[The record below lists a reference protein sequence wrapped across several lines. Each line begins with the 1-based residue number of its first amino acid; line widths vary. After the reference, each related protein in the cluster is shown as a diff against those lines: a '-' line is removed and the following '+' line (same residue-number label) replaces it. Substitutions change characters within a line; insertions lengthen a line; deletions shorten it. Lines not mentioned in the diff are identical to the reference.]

1 MSITLPYLPDNNR
14 QYHSKCNGS
23 MVNWKKHRRKMLGL
37 CGSVMKSSHGLMA
50 VSGKPNGGMSS
61 EEAVRVLKSISS
73 DPEEAFSFFKSVA
86 QLPKCCSHYR
96 NM

>member
-1 MSITLPYLPDNNR
+1 
-14 QYHSKCNGS
+14 
-23 MVNWKKHRRKMLGL
+23 
-37 CGSVMKSSHGLMA
+37 MKSSHGLMA

-73 DPEEAFSFFKSVA
+73 DQEEAFSFFKSVA
-86 QLPKCCSHYR
+86 QVPKCCSHYR